1 MLRVRKNWTSR
12 QRLPFG
18 KRARGVPHGLG
29 APLNTVSPSCYNCDV
44 SKLIIAAVR
53 SQGAVVKGK
62 LGSKTTEIMMD
73 SGSSISLVIEGLVKE
88 LPHDQNNA
96 LPQNIQLVS
105 AAGDPIPVIGN
116 ITASIQVGNLTV
128 YHPLVVVQSLI
139 VPVILGMDFLQ
150 QHGLTLDFTTTPVTI
165 HHKSATYDNYQPEAQ
180 PVLEELR
187 KVKTRVCAVSTMTES
202 MDDTVDDYA
211 VPTYAIAPSYDIPE
225 CHNALLATVLET
237 YKHLFLTKPGKTNAA
252 EHFIPTT
259 GNPVKIPPRR
269 IPVNYRTECYN
280 KVSLKSVLAH
290 GWHLPCLYVKRTAR
304 SECVLTTGN

>member
-1 MLRVRKNWTSR
+1 M
-12 QRLPFG
+12 
-18 KRARGVPHGLG
+18 
-29 APLNTVSPSCYNCDV
+29 SPSCYNCDV

-53 SQGAVVKGK
+53 SQGAIVKGR

-73 SGSSISLVIEGLVKE
+73 SGSSISLVIESLVKD
-88 LPHDQNNA
+88 LRHDQNNA

-105 AAGDPIPVIGN
+105 AATPVIGN

-139 VPVILGMDFLQ
+139 ISVILGMDFLQ

-165 HHKSATYDNYQPEAQ
+165 QDKSAMYDNYQPEVQ
-180 PVLEELR
+180 PVLEDLR
-187 KVKTRVCAVSTMTES
+187 KVKARVCAVSTMTES

-211 VPTYAIAPSYDIPE
+211 VPTYAIAPSYDLPE

-237 YKHLFLTKPGKTNAA
+237 YKHLFLTEPGKTNAA
-252 EHFIPTT
+252 EHFVPTT

-269 IPVNYRTECYN
+269 IPVNYHAE
-280 KVSLKSVLAH
+280 VEQQLATMLQQ
-290 GWHLPCLYVKRTAR
+290 GVI
-304 SECVLTTGN
+304 

>member
-1 MLRVRKNWTSR
+1 M
-12 QRLPFG
+12 
-18 KRARGVPHGLG
+18 
-29 APLNTVSPSCYNCDV
+29 
-44 SKLIIAAVR
+44 
-53 SQGAVVKGK
+53 
-62 LGSKTTEIMMD
+62 
-73 SGSSISLVIEGLVKE
+73 
-88 LPHDQNNA
+88 
-96 LPQNIQLVS
+96 
-105 AAGDPIPVIGN
+105 
-116 ITASIQVGNLTV
+116 GNLTV

-165 HHKSATYDNYQPEAQ
+165 HDKSATYDNYQPEVQ

-269 IPVNYRTECYN
+269 IPVNYHTEVEQQLATMLQQGVIEVSSSPWMAPAVFVSKKNGKIRMCVDYRELN
-280 KVSLKSVLAH
+280 KKTVKDAYP
-290 GWHLPCLYVKRTAR
+290 LPRPDEVQDQLMGSTVFSSPPQANT
-304 SECVLTTGN
+304 

>member
-1 MLRVRKNWTSR
+1 M
-12 QRLPFG
+12 
-18 KRARGVPHGLG
+18 
-29 APLNTVSPSCYNCDV
+29 SPSCYNCDV

-73 SGSSISLVIEGLVKE
+73 SGSSISLVIEGLVKD

-165 HHKSATYDNYQPEAQ
+165 HDKSATYDNYQPEAQ

-202 MDDTVDDYA
+202 MDDH
-211 VPTYAIAPSYDIPE
+211 S
-225 CHNALLATVLET
+225 
-237 YKHLFLTKPGKTNAA
+237 TK
-252 EHFIPTT
+252 
-259 GNPVKIPPRR
+259 
-269 IPVNYRTECYN
+269 
-280 KVSLKSVLAH
+280 L
-290 GWHLPCLYVKRTAR
+290 
-304 SECVLTTGN
+304 